1 VGGTV
6 PIYTVRGADGR
17 YQTISAAGPPEP
29 WTVMASSAK
38 AVALF
43 DSALVRV
50 AAGDPAIAQRLT
62 RFLAAYDSTVA
73 PLFDRHA
80 GGMPDLDGNGR
91 LIVMFPYNLG
101 SNGAVPTANTFAR
114 SDCDGARSE
123 AILLPSGGVLHD
135 DRGVGQGA
143 QFAAHEGLHAIDLS
157 LDRPPGSLKTW
168 WSTEGLAVL
177 FEHLWAAS
185 AAVPD
190 APLTS
195 NLAAAPKRTIEGTPW
210 GPVCAEPVRT
220 SLPSVVS
227 SGGTPQGY
235 RLACHFTSYVLQRG
249 LAAGVP
255 LADLV
260 QRWMD
265 AKATGGRLT
274 LAQAYNTVLRTERP
288 AADVVGAW
296 LLSWVADDRVAGT
309 DAALQDRALRL
320 PDAARDATIMGANG
334 GVLDA
339 TLAEP
344 DVRFADVVGATAGT
358 RLRYAAPDGAPLPA
372 GRTALGVLRIR

>member
-1 VGGTV
+1 
-6 PIYTVRGADGR
+6 
-17 YQTISAAGPPEP
+17 
-29 WTVMASSAK
+29 
-38 AVALF
+38 
-43 DSALVRV
+43 
-50 AAGDPAIAQRLT
+50 
-62 RFLAAYDSTVA
+62 
-73 PLFDRHA
+73 
-80 GGMPDLDGNGR
+80 
-91 LIVMFPYNLG
+91 MFPYNVG

-123 AILLPSGGVLHD
+123 AILLPSGVVLHD

-195 NLAAAPKRTIEGTPW
+195 NLAAAPKRTIEGTAW

-227 SGGTPQGY
+227 AGGTPQGY
-235 RLACHFTSYVLQRG
+235 RAACQYTSYVLQRG

-260 QRWMD
+260 QRWID